1 MAGDRGLL
9 DRLRRRDGF
18 AGRSAQPRTEHVH
31 ESIQRHLQRLLNT
44 RKGESPAFPD
54 YGMPAL
60 TDVDLS
66 TSGEEVRRQLEAA
79 LRQYE
84 PRLSGVRVRC
94 LEPDE
99 LEPLRLRFEVSGR
112 PLGVQERVTF
122 RFATVVES
130 PSAGFKV
137 SD

>member
-18 AGRSAQPRTEHVH
+18 TGRSAQPRTEHVH

-44 RKGESPAFPD
+44 RKGESAAFPD
-54 YGMPAL
+54 FGLPAL
-60 TDVDLS
+60 SDVDLS
-66 TSGEEVRRQLEAA
+66 TSGEELRRQLEAA

-84 PRLSGVRVRC
+84 PRLTGVRVTW
-94 LEPDE
+94 LEPDP
-99 LEPLRLRFEVSGR
+99 LEPLRLRFEVTGK
-112 PLGVQERVTF
+112 PIGVKDRVTF
-122 RFATVVES
+122 RFATVVDT
-130 PSAGFKV
+130 PGAGFKV